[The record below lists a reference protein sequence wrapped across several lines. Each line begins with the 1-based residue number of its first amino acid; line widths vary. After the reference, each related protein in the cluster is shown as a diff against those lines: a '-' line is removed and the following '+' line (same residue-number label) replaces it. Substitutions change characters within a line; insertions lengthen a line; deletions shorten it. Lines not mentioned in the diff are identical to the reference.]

1 MTAPNADGGS
11 ELERLALEKMAA
23 VLGRV
28 RATQLM
34 RGLLDDLHIE
44 LRTPQD
50 LLDFSEALARM
61 GGFEGA
67 VGAMLGVTAVLRGA
81 TPRDSAHSHRSTPKP
96 PS

>member
-1 MTAPNADGGS
+1 MTAPTVDSSS
-11 ELERLALEKMAA
+11 ELHRLALEKMSA

-28 RATQLM
+28 RASE
-34 RGLLDDLHIE
+34 LLHRILGELRIE

-50 LLDFSEALARM
+50 LLEFSEALAAM

-81 TPRDSAHSHRSTPKP
+81 TPKEGGAKGNVVRSQ
-96 PS
+96 S

>member
-1 MTAPNADGGS
+1 MTAPNVDSSS
-11 ELERLALEKMAA
+11 EMHRIALEKMAA

-28 RATQLM
+28 RASQLSS
-34 RGLLDDLHIE
+34 RILDELHME

-50 LLDFSEALARM
+50 LLEFSEALAAM

-81 TPRDSAHSHRSTPKP
+81 TPKAEASQRSAARRQN
-96 PS
+96 